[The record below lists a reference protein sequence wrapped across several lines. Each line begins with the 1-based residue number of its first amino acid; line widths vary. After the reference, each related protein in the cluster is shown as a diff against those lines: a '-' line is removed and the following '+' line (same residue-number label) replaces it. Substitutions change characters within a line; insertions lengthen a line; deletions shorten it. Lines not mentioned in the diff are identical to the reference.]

1 MNSNRSTEVR
11 HFVKPMLCTGL
22 RITNEAILITQ
33 MIDLWCRLK
42 IVKCSKLE
50 HNDCAAAQK
59 VLRKHH
65 KKLKIM
71 KIMKITIIPRDCDTD
86 RRQLEEVRKKLKIQ
100 FAGEVYFETSG
111 ETVAENIIE
120 KELKPAK

>member
-1 MNSNRSTEVR
+1 
-11 HFVKPMLCTGL
+11 ML
-22 RITNEAILITQ
+22 IESILK
-33 MIDLWCRLK
+33 MFA
-42 IVKCSKLE
+42 
-50 HNDCAAAQK
+50 NDCVAAQK

-71 KIMKITIIPRDCDTD
+71 KITKITIIPRDCDTD

-111 ETVAENIIE
+111 ETVSDVIIE
-120 KELKPAK
+120 KELKPVKK

>member
-1 MNSNRSTEVR
+1 L
-11 HFVKPMLCTGL
+11 FGQK
-22 RITNEAILITQ
+22 ITA
-33 MIDLWCRLK
+33 
-42 IVKCSKLE
+42 
-50 HNDCAAAQK
+50 NDCVAAQK

-71 KIMKITIIPRDCDTD
+71 KITKITIIPNHCDTD

-111 ETVAENIIE
+111 ETVSDVIIE
-120 KELKPAK
+120 KELKPVKK

>member
-1 MNSNRSTEVR
+1 
-11 HFVKPMLCTGL
+11 
-22 RITNEAILITQ
+22 
-33 MIDLWCRLK
+33 
-42 IVKCSKLE
+42 
-50 HNDCAAAQK
+50 
-59 VLRKHH
+59 
-65 KKLKIM
+65 M
-71 KIMKITIIPRDCDTD
+71 KITKITIIPNHCDTD

>member
-1 MNSNRSTEVR
+1 MERCFS
-11 HFVKPMLCTGL
+11 
-22 RITNEAILITQ
+22 ITP
-33 MIDLWCRLK
+33 
-42 IVKCSKLE
+42 
-50 HNDCAAAQK
+50 NDCVAAQK

-71 KIMKITIIPRDCDTD
+71 KITKITIIPNHCDTD

>member
-1 MNSNRSTEVR
+1 MILRSVCQ
-11 HFVKPMLCTGL
+11 L
-22 RITNEAILITQ
+22 AA
-33 MIDLWCRLK
+33 
-42 IVKCSKLE
+42 
-50 HNDCAAAQK
+50 NDCVAAQK

-71 KIMKITIIPRDCDTD
+71 KITKITIIPNHCDTD

-111 ETVAENIIE
+111 ETVSDVIIE
-120 KELKPAK
+120 KELKPVKK